1 MISIIIT
8 SFNEPH
14 LERAINSILNQK
26 INYKHEI
33 IIAAPDKEAEKLTKK
48 YKIKYFKDPEKGK
61 SYALNLLLKK
71 VKSEILILT
80 DGDVYLGNNSINEIL
95 ELFKD
100 PLMGVA
106 TGRPM
111 PEETRE
117 NKYGYFSNLLFYG
130 AHKIRRKLFD
140 EGKFLE
146 CSGYLFAFR
155 NKVIREFPL
164 DVAEDTIIPYIFSH
178 KGYKI
183 GYAEKALVYVKNP
196 NNFKDWIKQKKRTAK
211 GHETLTKYYPNFPRV
226 KSFSNEIKYGFFWA
240 LGYPTTIRQMY
251 WTILL
256 IFYRLYLWIITLTEA
271 KLLKKDYKD

>member
-71 VKSEILILT
+71 IKSEILIFT
-80 DGDVYLGNNSINEIL
+80 DGDVYLGNNSINEIM

-100 PLMGVA
+100 KKIGIV
-106 TGRPM
+106 TGRPF
-111 PEETRE
+111 PQETRK
-117 NKYGYFSNLLFYG
+117 NKWGYFANLLFYG
-130 AHKIRRKLFD
+130 AHKIRKKLFNK
-140 EGKFLE
+140 EKFLE

-155 NKVIREFPL
+155 NNIIKEFPL
-164 DVAEDTIIPYIFSH
+164 DVAEDTIIPYIFYK

-183 GYAEKALVYVKNP
+183 GYAEKALVYIKNP
-196 NNFKDWIKQKKRTAK
+196 NN
-211 GHETLTKYYPNFPRV
+211 
-226 KSFSNEIKYGFFWA
+226 
-240 LGYPTTIRQMY
+240 
-251 WTILL
+251 
-256 IFYRLYLWIITLTEA
+256 
-271 KLLKKDYKD
+271 